1 MSGIVF
7 QELREARALAY
18 SAWARYF
25 NGDRKGDQNR
35 MVGSVACQPDKTVE
49 AVAAFMD
56 LMDNIPVS
64 PERFEEARASI
75 LNRYRTNKISFRRVL
90 GSVRSW
96 ERLGVP
102 VDPRKSRFEKIQVAE
117 MDDMLRFYGQNLK
130 NRVKLISIVGDK
142 NKIDLEALEQYGTV
156 SEVGLED
163 IFVF

>member
-1 MSGIVF
+1 
-7 QELREARALAY
+7 
-18 SAWARYF
+18 
-25 NGDRKGDQNR
+25 
-35 MVGSVACQPDKTVE
+35 
-49 AVAAFMD
+49 MD

-64 PERFEEARASI
+64 PERFEEARTSI
-75 LNRYRTNKISFRRVL
+75 LNRYRTNKISFRQIL

-102 VDPRKSRFEKIQVAE
+102 VDPRKSRFEKIQVVE
-117 MDDMLRFYGQNLK
+117 MDDMLKFYGQNLK

-142 NKIDLEALEQYGTV
+142 NKIDLEALGKYGAV